1 MSKEVWVGKKDS
13 RYWYYKYRDSEY
25 FSIALTSLTVIGCLV
40 LVFNVIIP
48 QFAGWF
54 SIREEII
61 ATRARI
67 AILESNINFMNN
79 LDRNALN
86 TQLDTATTALPTE
99 KEFGP
104 MLDALSAAAV
114 SSGVSLNDFSF
125 QVGNV
130 ASSSGQAADARHKDV
145 AAIKI
150 TLVATGPIANVKK
163 FISNLEK
170 SIPVTEVV
178 NIDGSNQTVSLSIQF
193 YQKNVPQIDI
203 QADKPLAPLSAEKTA
218 LIQDLAKW
226 KRSQPLPNLD
236 ATAGSAGAI
245 PLF

>member
-1 MSKEVWVGKKDS
+1 MSKEVWVGKKGS

-25 FSIALTSLTVIGCLV
+25 FSVALTALTVIGCLM

-48 QFAGWF
+48 QFTSWF

-61 ATRARI
+61 ATRERI
-67 AILESNINFMNN
+67 SVLENNINFMNN
-79 LDRNALN
+79 LDRNSLN
-86 TQLDTATTALPTE
+86 TQLETATTALPPE
-99 KEFGP
+99 KEFGS
-104 MLDALSAAAV
+104 MLDSLSAAAV
-114 SSGVSLNDFSF
+114 TSGVSLNDFSF

-130 ASSSGQAADARHKDV
+130 ASSSGQAGDARHKDV

-150 TLVATGPIANVKK
+150 TLVAVGPIANVKE
-163 FISNLEK
+163 FISDLEK

-178 NIDGSNQTVSLSIQF
+178 NIDGSGQTVSLSVQF
-193 YQKNVPQIDI
+193 YQKDLPQIDI
-203 QADKPLAPLSAEKTA
+203 QADKPLTPLSAERTA

-226 KRSQPLPNLD
+226 KRTQPLQGFD
-236 ATAGSAGAI
+236 APSGSAGAM